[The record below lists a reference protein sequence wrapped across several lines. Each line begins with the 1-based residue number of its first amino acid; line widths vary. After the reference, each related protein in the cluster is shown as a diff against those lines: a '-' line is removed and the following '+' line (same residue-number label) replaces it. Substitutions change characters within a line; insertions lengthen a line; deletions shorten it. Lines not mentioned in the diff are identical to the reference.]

1 MPRMTQSTLNRVIE
15 SHITHSTWF
24 DAHALQENHK
34 EALDSYYGRN
44 KPKKTDGLSGA
55 VSQDT
60 ADMVEAV
67 VAQVVPAFDFDEVAR
82 FLADGAADVDQA
94 RVETLVCNDY
104 LRHHNNG
111 YTTIQEAVRNAL
123 ILRNGILKVWPEER
137 IVVTSK
143 RYKGLE
149 PLELEQAMTKIHEDE
164 AISTSSEKVND
175 DGTVDITIKRTTTL
189 RRLSITATDP
199 VNFLLTE
206 EYDSIDL
213 QGAPMCGERYFLTE
227 SELIERGISRA
238 RVAKLGTTDSDTHVA
253 SRARDRGEASNPVML
268 DHGDPSQRMIE
279 CFELYVLIDFDGDGV
294 GERRRVL
301 YAGGTSGGDTLQNTP
316 ASRVPYASGTGW
328 LQSNRW
334 VGMSMF
340 DKMKEIE
347 EIKTEALRQYLDNVA
362 YGNNAELLVVDGAA
376 EIEDLKARRPGGI
389 NRVDDIA
396 AVRELVVN
404 DLGPSSIAL
413 LNYMDSVRSERG
425 GASLDLQSAQL
436 QVAGETA
443 HGIERQFTSKEALA
457 RLITRTLA
465 ETMLR
470 QCFLLIHET
479 LRTDFPDAA
488 EQQIGSA
495 FVEYS
500 PGAWKY
506 RDRLMIVA
514 GMSFNERAERRGAL
528 ESVLI
533 QQEKLH
539 AAGLGGGILTDLQT
553 YHDTLID
560 WTAAGGV
567 SNARR
572 YWVDPRSPTSVE
584 AQRKS
589 AEAAQAQQLAS
600 RFQQDQFLRAQVGI
614 EKDKVVR
621 ELLKDT
627 RELRFDYWKETL
639 QSALQQQTVDAQY
652 GTDDG
657 EPEAV
662 DALQGEGARRAAGP
676 AETV

>member
-1 MPRMTQSTLNRVIE
+1 
-15 SHITHSTWF
+15 
-24 DAHALQENHK
+24 
-34 EALDSYYGRN
+34 
-44 KPKKTDGLSGA
+44 
-55 VSQDT
+55 
-60 ADMVEAV
+60 
-67 VAQVVPAFDFDEVAR
+67 
-82 FLADGAADVDQA
+82 
-94 RVETLVCNDY
+94 
-104 LRHHNNG
+104 
-111 YTTIQEAVRNAL
+111 
-123 ILRNGILKVWPEER
+123 
-137 IVVTSK
+137 
-143 RYKGLE
+143 
-149 PLELEQAMTKIHEDE
+149 
-164 AISTSSEKVND
+164 
-175 DGTVDITIKRTTTL
+175 
-189 RRLSITATDP
+189 
-199 VNFLLTE
+199 
-206 EYDSIDL
+206 
-213 QGAPMCGERYFLTE
+213 
-227 SELIERGISRA
+227 
-238 RVAKLGTTDSDTHVA
+238 
-253 SRARDRGEASNPVML
+253 
-268 DHGDPSQRMIE
+268 
-279 CFELYVLIDFDGDGV
+279 
-294 GERRRVL
+294 
-301 YAGGTSGGDTLQNTP
+301 
-316 ASRVPYASGTGW
+316 
-328 LQSNRW
+328 
-334 VGMSMF
+334 MSMF

-584 AQRKS
+584 AQKKS

-639 QSALQQQTVDAQY
+639 QSALQQQTVDGQY

-657 EPEAV
+657 EPVAV